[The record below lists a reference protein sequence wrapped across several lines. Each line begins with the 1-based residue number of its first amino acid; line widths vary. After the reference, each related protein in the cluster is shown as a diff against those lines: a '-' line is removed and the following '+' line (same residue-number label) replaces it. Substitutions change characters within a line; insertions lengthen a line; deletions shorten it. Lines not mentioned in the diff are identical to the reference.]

1 MILAC
6 GIGFILLCCAVL
18 PLVEWLDN
26 RKYRKY
32 RNRRLPRPNW
42 RSARSGRESW

>member
-1 MILAC
+1 MTLVW

-26 RKYRKY
+26 RKHK
-32 RNRRLPRPNW
+32 NRRVPRPNW

>member
-1 MILAC
+1 VILAW

-26 RKYRKY
+26 RKYR
-32 RNRRLPRPNW
+32 NRRLPRPNW